1 MNTMEDRLR
10 AALEETAEEISP
22 HGVPPLRLNR
32 ARRLGLPGFG
42 DRHRWAA
49 WLAPLAAAA
58 AVAIVIMAATAVSG
72 TIGRGRQPPTA
83 TGTAGLPPYY
93 VALRFSSQNRCCR
106 ADQPLVPKTRAVVVS
121 TATGAVLTSIA
132 PPGRHTTFVGVTG
145 AADDGTFVL
154 AVQQYG
160 STSPTRF
167 YLLRITPLG
176 PSPLRTVAPT
186 GSPKPFRTIPPTG
199 SPSPYIPTGSPSPY
213 IQTGSPSQYATPTGS
228 PSPFRTI
235 RPTGSPT
242 PSGSTGPFGSPT
254 PSSSTG
260 PFGSPSADGS
270 SRPAL
275 LLAPLSPL
283 HIPPD
288 QAGLMGFALSPQGT
302 SLAVL
307 DTAGL
312 HVVNL
317 GTGTQRT
324 WDRPTSCFSGSFIG
338 GATTDAM
345 LSWAADGRR
354 LATVCSSRPIGAWLL
369 DTTAPGSNLVKDSQL
384 LVPGPAL
391 GRFGVPPW
399 HRILLTSDARTVVG
413 VLQVPDPH
421 RPVAV
426 SPIQELAEFSAST
439 GKLLRV
445 LNRMPVWNFVD
456 FEQVLWAS
464 PSGHSLLV
472 SDTVPYR
479 GGRRAFFL
487 LNDAGVLIGHQFTL
501 LPHWSLDTLAA
512 AW

>member
-10 AALEETAEEISP
+10 AALEETAEEITPYS
-22 HGVPPLRLNR
+22 VPPLRLNR

-58 AVAIVIMAATAVSG
+58 AVAAVIIAATAVSG
-72 TIGRGRQPPTA
+72 TIGRGRGPTA
-83 TGTAGLPPYY
+83 VTPGTAGLPPYY
-93 VALRFSSQNRCCR
+93 VALRFSSRNSCCR
-106 ADQPLVPKTRAVVVS
+106 ADQPLLPKTYAVVAS
-121 TATGAVLTSIA
+121 TATGTVLATIA
-132 PPGRHTTFVGVTG
+132 PPGPDATFVGVTG
-145 AADDGTFVL
+145 AADDRRFVL
-154 AVQQYG
+154 GVQQYG

-176 PSPLRTVAPT
+176 PSPLRTIAPT
-186 GSPKPFRTIPPTG
+186 GSPHPLRTIAPTG
-199 SPSPYIPTGSPSPY
+199 TPSPYI
-213 IQTGSPSQYATPTGS
+213 PTGS

-235 RPTGSPT
+235 RPTGSPGPFNSPT
-242 PSGSTGPFGSPT
+242 PSGSLSPVSSSSPSGSTGPFGSA
-254 PSSSTG
+254 
-260 PFGSPSADGS
+260 SPGS
-270 SRPAL
+270 SFSPIFL
-275 LLAPLSPL
+275 LPQLSPL
-283 HIPPD
+283 RIPPD
-288 QAGLMGFALSPQGT
+288 QAELMGFALSPQGT

-317 GTGTQRT
+317 ATGAQRT
-324 WDRPTSCFSGSFIG
+324 WDRPRSCFSGSFIG

-345 LSWAADGRR
+345 LSWAADGQR
-354 LATVCSSRPIGAWLL
+354 LATVCSSRPVGAWLL
-369 DTTAPGSNLVKDSQL
+369 ATTAPGGNLVKDSQP

-399 HRILLTSDARTVVG
+399 HRVLLTGDARTVVG

-421 RPVAV
+421 RPVAL

-487 LNDAGVLIGHQFTL
+487 LNDAGVLTGHRFTP